1 MKAYQLKL
9 TIKGSHPP
17 IWRRIIVPSG
27 YSFSQFS
34 IILYTA
40 MGWSGYHLSMHEF
53 PTLGLSFAEES
64 EDDDLWGEPKDL
76 NAALYVIDEFLE
88 QVKSYTYTYDFGDDW
103 EHKVEVEKI
112 LDNYDKNCPT
122 VIKMKGETPPEDCGG
137 IWGYEKLQET
147 LKNPKDPEYKDLNS
161 WVDGHWQV
169 PYDMEEVNEVLADMY
184 LTNRKAK
191 PKTEVELAEALGR
204 GKKGFSRITPA
215 KLPDPKEDNSW
226 SGFRFGDAVVK
237 GGYIDHL
244 QQMIEEERSKMTD
257 AKTAVCELTLL
268 LMYLTRFTEDEDF
281 DTAKEFCAWKGYDFS
296 AMDELEDAEYI
307 QKRSRGAKSVWIT
320 EQGVEQAKMLML
332 RYGVLD
338 WEKKETKK

>member
-1 MKAYQLKL
+1 M
-9 TIKGSHPP
+9 
-17 IWRRIIVPSG
+17 PSG

-88 QVKSYTYTYDFGDDW
+88 QVKSYTYTYDFGD
-103 EHKVEVEKI
+103 
-112 LDNYDKNCPT
+112 
-122 VIKMKGETPPEDCGG
+122 
-137 IWGYEKLQET
+137 
-147 LKNPKDPEYKDLNS
+147 
-161 WVDGHWQV
+161 
-169 PYDMEEVNEVLADMY
+169 
-184 LTNRKAK
+184 
-191 PKTEVELAEALGR
+191 
-204 GKKGFSRITPA
+204 
-215 KLPDPKEDNSW
+215 
-226 SGFRFGDAVVK
+226 AVVK

-257 AKTAVCELTLL
+257 AKTAVRELTLL

-320 EQGVEQAKMLML
+320 EQGVEQAKKLML
-332 RYGVLD
+332 RYGMLD